1 MVIARLGRL
10 IAAGLAASVVAC
22 SIGGGAA
29 QPEPGKVLNQA
40 GPALA
45 AVKSAAVDLKFGPG
59 ATFFGLTVVSASGK
73 VRLPADSQVSIKA
86 RQSSDSLIEVQV
98 VTLEGHTY
106 VTVPFLGVQ
115 ETSGSQAAAV
125 PSVGRIF
132 DPSSGLPAIL
142 AQGRSPQL
150 AGSVQVAGVD
160 CWLVKARYTSEQV
173 SRAVQPLSPTG
184 DIDATLSIG
193 KQDHLLRKAVLAGA
207 LFSPD
212 KKTTLEVRLHD
223 FDAPVV
229 ITKPGS

>member
-1 MVIARLGRL
+1 MT
-10 IAAGLAASVVAC
+10 AAGLALFLVAC
-22 SIGGGAA
+22 SVAGGEA
-29 QPEPGKVLNQA
+29 QPDPAKVLKQA

-45 AVKSAAVDLKFGPG
+45 AVKTAGVELKFGPG

-115 ETSGSQAAAV
+115 EASGAQAAAV

-132 DPSSGLPAIL
+132 DPSSGLPGIL
-142 AQGRSPQL
+142 PQGRNPQL
-150 AGSVQVAGVD
+150 AGSAAVGGVD
-160 CWLVKARYTSEQV
+160 CWQVKARYTSEQV

-193 KQDHLLRKAVLAGA
+193 KQDHLLRKALLAGP
-207 LFSPD
+207 LFSAD
-212 KKTTLEVRLHD
+212 RRTTLEVRLHD
-223 FDAPVV
+223 FDTPVV